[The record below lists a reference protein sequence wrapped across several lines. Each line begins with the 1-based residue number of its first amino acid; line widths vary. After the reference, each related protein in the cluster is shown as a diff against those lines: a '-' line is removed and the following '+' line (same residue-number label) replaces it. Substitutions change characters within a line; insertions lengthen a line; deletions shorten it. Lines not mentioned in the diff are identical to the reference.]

1 MKFPAFS
8 SIRPRRAFTLRTIR
22 PAAARSGADPFR
34 LHSGLSI
41 MNRPDVNT
49 GIAERTARTVVLA
62 GLLACGAI
70 PSPVHAG
77 AAAATVDYNRQI
89 RPILSDHCF
98 ACHGPD
104 EKVRQAGLRL
114 DSKEALFQDRD
125 GYRIVT
131 PGDADSSRLYQRI
144 SAEHEAARMPP
155 PGFDRKLD
163 QNQVDLIRRWIS
175 EGAEARDHWA
185 FVKPR
190 RHSLPQVKRIS
201 WVRNPVDRFILARL
215 ESEGLEPSPEADR
228 VTLIRRV
235 TLDLTGLPP
244 TPAEVDD
251 FLADRSPGAYEKVV
265 ERLLASRRYGERMA
279 LEWLDAS
286 RYADTHGYHID
297 SHRDMWLWRDWVI
310 DSFNRNQPFDEF
322 TIEQLAGDLLP
333 GATSQQRLATGF
345 NRNHMINFEGGAIPE
360 EYRLEY
366 VVDRVNTTSTVWMGL
381 TMGCA
386 RCHDHK
392 YDPIRQREFYRFSAF
407 FNTIPEKGLD
417 GRKGNAAPVMKMPY
431 PDQAS
436 RLQELRERLEAIENQ
451 MPESR
456 LKSLVRE
463 WEAPTSTKL
472 PESPRQGLL
481 AHYELDHHTSDTSGH
496 YRHGKPRGEELVP
509 AEGKVGGALKFSIRS
524 HVDLGDL
531 GGFDRTDSFSLLAW
545 VRLRNEGDQAVVAR
559 MDDLE
564 GLRGYDLFVG
574 DFKEHD
580 GPKYSGPLLMAHLVH
595 DWPDNAIK
603 VRTHTPVSLNEWHH
617 LALTYDGSGRA
628 SGVALYLD
636 GKLQEV
642 EVLNDTLTGSIRSE
656 RPLLLGRRHAKGM
669 FDGRMDEVRIY
680 GRTLSANEVEQ
691 LAVYHPIR
699 AILREPEEDRTEQ
712 KQDDLLRFYLERDA
726 PDLYRELHREQEEL
740 HGNEQKLQ
748 AAVPT
753 IMVMKEMEEP
763 RDTMVLDRGDYRNRG
778 ERVEPGVPAALSP
791 FPQDAP
797 PNRLGLARWLVE
809 PDHPLTARVTVNRF
823 WQMYYGNGFVKS
835 AENFGSQGDQPS
847 HPELLDWLS
856 TEFVGSGWDVK
867 GLQRLLVTSATYR
880 QSSRVTPELLERDPE
895 NRLLARASRFR
906 LPAELVRDNALRA
919 SGLLVN
925 TIGGPSVYPYQ
936 PPGLWKEMAYGE
948 KYTAQEYVQG
958 EGPDL
963 YRRGLY
969 TFWKRTIPP
978 PTLMAFDAPDRETCT
993 MRRPRTNTPL
1003 QALILL
1009 NDPTYVEAAR
1019 SLAQRTLK
1027 ITASDTEDR
1036 IHLAFRLATGR
1047 APDPREAPILDRIL
1061 QQQRSYYR
1069 SDPEAARRLIEVGES
1084 PFDRSLDPVELAA
1097 WTTVTGSILNLDETI
1112 TRE

>member
-1 MKFPAFS
+1 MS
-8 SIRPRRAFTLRTIR
+8 RPEVTIGT
-22 PAAARSGADPFR
+22 AAQ
-34 LHSGLSI
+34 
-41 MNRPDVNT
+41 
-49 GIAERTARTVVLA
+49 TARTVVLA
-62 GLLACGAI
+62 GLLASGAV
-70 PSPVHAG
+70 PS
-77 AAAATVDYNRQI
+77 AAQAETAADGVDYSRQI

-114 DSKEALFQDRD
+114 DSKEGMFQDRD
-125 GYRIVT
+125 GTKIVT
-131 PGDADSSRLYQRI
+131 PGDPESSRLYQRI
-144 SAEHEAARMPP
+144 SAEHEGARMPP
-155 PGFDRKLD
+155 PGFDRKLN
-163 QNQVDLIRRWIS
+163 QNQIDLIRRWIN
-175 EGAEARDHWA
+175 EGAEAKDHWA

-190 RHSLPQVKRIS
+190 RPPLPQVKRIS
-201 WVRNPVDRFILARL
+201 WVRNPVDHFILARL
-215 ESEGLEPSPEADR
+215 EREGLEPSPEADR

-244 TPAEVDD
+244 TPEAVDA
-251 FLADRSPGAYEKVV
+251 FLADGSPGAYEKVV
-265 ERLLASRRYGERMA
+265 ERLLASRHYGERMA
-279 LEWLDAS
+279 LEWLDSS

-310 DSFNRNQPFDEF
+310 DSFNRNQPFDQF

-333 GATSQQRLATGF
+333 GATAQQKLATGF

-360 EYRLEY
+360 EYQLEY

-417 GRKGNAAPVMKMPY
+417 GRKGNAAPVMELPF

-436 RLQELRERLEAIENQ
+436 RLHELRERLEAIENR
-451 MPESR
+451 MPESL

-463 WEAPTSTKL
+463 WEAPTSAKL
-472 PESPRQGLL
+472 AESPRQGLL

-509 AEGKVGGALKFSIRS
+509 TEGKVGGAFKFTIRT

-531 GGFDRTDSFSLLAW
+531 AGFDRTDEFSLLAW

-559 MDDLE
+559 MDDVE

-595 DWPDNAIK
+595 AWPDNAIK
-603 VRTHTPVSLNEWHH
+603 VRTLNPVSLNEWHH
-617 LALTYDGSGRA
+617 LALTYDGSGKA

-642 EVLNDTLTGSIRSE
+642 EVLHDSLTGSIRTE
-656 RPLLLGRRHAKGM
+656 RPLLLGRRHAKGL
-669 FDGRMDEVRIY
+669 FDGQMDEVRIY
-680 GRTLSANEVEQ
+680 ERNLTANEVEQ
-691 LAVYHPIR
+691 LAVFHPIR
-699 AILREPEEDRTEQ
+699 AILQEPEEERTEQ
-712 KQDDLLRFYLERDA
+712 KQEDLLRYYLDRDA
-726 PDLYRELHREQEEL
+726 PALYRDLHREQEDL
-740 HGNEQKLQ
+740 RRDEQKLL

-753 IMVMKEMEEP
+753 IMVMAEMEEP
-763 RDTMVLDRGDYRNRG
+763 RDTVVLDRGDYRNRG
-778 ERVEPGVPAALSP
+778 DKVAPGVPAALPP

-797 PNRLGLARWLVE
+797 PNRLGLARWLV
-809 PDHPLTARVTVNRF
+809 DSGHPLTARVTVNRF
-823 WQMYYGNGFVKS
+823 WQMYFGTGFVKS

-847 HPELLDWLS
+847 HPELLDWLA
-856 TEFVGSGWDVK
+856 TGFVAAGWDVK

-906 LPAELVRDNALRA
+906 LPAELVRDNALGV

-925 TIGGPSVYPYQ
+925 TIGGPSVFPYQ

-948 KYTAQEYVQG
+948 KYTAQEYIQG
-958 EGPDL
+958 KGEDL

-1027 ITASDTEDR
+1027 GTASDTEDR
-1036 IHLAFRLATGR
+1036 IRFAFRLATGR
-1047 APDPREAPILDRIL
+1047 VPDSLETPILDRIL
-1061 QQQRSYYR
+1061 QEQRSYYR
-1069 SDPEAARRLIEVGES
+1069 SDPEAARRLIEVGDS
-1084 PFDRSLDPVELAA
+1084 PFDPNLDPVELAA
-1097 WTTVTGSILNLDETI
+1097 WITVTGSILNLDETI

>member
-1 MKFPAFS
+1 MS
-8 SIRPRRAFTLRTIR
+8 
-22 PAAARSGADPFR
+22 
-34 LHSGLSI
+34 
-41 MNRPDVNT
+41 RPDVTT
-49 GIAERTARTVVLA
+49 GIVERTARTVVLA
-62 GLLACGAI
+62 GLLASGAI
-70 PSPVHAG
+70 PSPVHAEPAAG
-77 AAAATVDYNRQI
+77 AVDYNRQI

-114 DSKEALFQDRD
+114 DSKDELFQDRD

-131 PGDADSSRLYQRI
+131 PEDPDSSRLYQRI

-155 PGFDRKLD
+155 PGFDRKLNRS
-163 QNQVDLIRRWIS
+163 QIDLIRRWIS

-190 RHSLPQVKRIS
+190 RPSLPRVKRVS

-215 ESEGLEPSPEADR
+215 EREGLEPSPEADR

-244 TPAEVDD
+244 TPEQVDA

-333 GATSQQRLATGF
+333 GATSRQKLATGF

-360 EYRLEY
+360 EYQLEY

-392 YDPIRQREFYRFSAF
+392 YDPIGQREFYRFSAF

-417 GRKGNAAPVMKMPY
+417 GRKGNAAPVMEMPSRG
-431 PDQAS
+431 QAT
-436 RLQELRERLEAIENQ
+436 RLRELRERLDAIEKQ

-463 WEAPTSTKL
+463 WEAPTLAKL
-472 PESPRQGLL
+472 SESSRQGLL

-496 YRHGKPRGEELVP
+496 YRHGKPRGEELAP
-509 AEGKVGGALKFSIRS
+509 TEGKVGGAFKFTIRS

-531 GGFDRTDSFSLLAW
+531 AGFDRTDAFSLLAW

-559 MDDLE
+559 MDDLD

-595 DWPDNAIK
+595 AWPENAIK
-603 VRTHTPVSLNEWHH
+603 VRTLTPVSLNEWHH
-617 LALTYDGSGRA
+617 LALTYDGSGIA

-636 GKLQEV
+636 GKLQEM
-642 EVLNDTLTGSIRSE
+642 EVMHDSLTGSIRTE

-669 FDGRMDEVRIY
+669 FDGQMDEVRIY
-680 GRTLSANEVEQ
+680 DRTLAAEEVEQ
-691 LAVYHPIR
+691 LAVHHPIR

-712 KQDDLLRFYLERDA
+712 KQEDLLRFYLERGA
-726 PDLYRELHREQEEL
+726 PALYRDLHREQEVL
-740 HGNEQKLQ
+740 RGDEQKLQ

-753 IMVMKEMEEP
+753 IMVMEEMEEP
-763 RDTMVLDRGDYRNRG
+763 RDTMLLDRGDYRNRG
-778 ERVEPGVPAALSP
+778 EKVEPGVPAALPP
-791 FPQDAP
+791 FPQNAP
-797 PNRLGLARWLVE
+797 PNRLGLARWLVD

-906 LPAELVRDNALRA
+906 LPAELVRDNALGI

-925 TIGGPSVYPYQ
+925 TVGGPSVYPYQ

-958 EGPDL
+958 EGADL

-1027 ITASDTEDR
+1027 ETASDPEDR
-1036 IHLAFRLATGR
+1036 IRVAFRLATGR
-1047 APDPREAPILDRIL
+1047 APDSREAPILNRIL

-1084 PFDRSLDPVELAA
+1084 PFDPSLDPVELAA

>member
-1 MKFPAFS
+1 MTF
-8 SIRPRRAFTLRTIR
+8 
-22 PAAARSGADPFR
+22 
-34 LHSGLSI
+34 
-41 MNRPDVNT
+41 
-49 GIAERTARTVVLA
+49 LA
-62 GLLACGAI
+62 GLFVSGVLL
-70 PSPVHAG
+70 SPAQAESADG
-77 AAAATVDYNRQI
+77 PVDYSRQI

-114 DSKEALFQDRD
+114 DSKDGLFQDRE
-125 GYRIVT
+125 GHKIVT
-131 PGDADSSRLYQRI
+131 PGHPESSRLFQRI

-155 PGFDRKLD
+155 PGFDRKLNQD
-163 QNQVDLIRRWIS
+163 QIDLIRRWIS
-175 EGAEARDHWA
+175 EGAEAKDHWA
-185 FVKPR
+185 FVTPQR
-190 RHSLPQVKRIS
+190 PPLPQVKRVS
-201 WVRNPVDRFILARL
+201 WVRNPIDRYILARL
-215 ESEGLEPSPEADR
+215 ESEGLDPSPEADP
-228 VTLIRRV
+228 VTLVRRV
-235 TLDLTGLPP
+235 SLDLTGLPP
-244 TPAEVDD
+244 TPEEVDA

-265 ERLLASRRYGERMA
+265 ERLLSSRHYGERMA
-279 LEWLDAS
+279 LQWLDAS
-286 RYADTHGYHID
+286 RYADTHGFHID

-333 GATSQQRLATGF
+333 GATAQQKLATGF

-360 EYRLEY
+360 EYQLEY

-392 YDPIRQREFYRFSAF
+392 YDPIGQREFYRFSAF

-417 GRKGNAAPVMKMPY
+417 GRKGNAAPVLKMPY
-431 PDQAS
+431 PEQAR
-436 RLQELRERLEAIENQ
+436 RLTELRERLEVIETR

-456 LKSLVRE
+456 LKALLRE
-463 WEAPTSTKL
+463 WEAPALAKL
-472 PESPRQGLL
+472 PESPREGLL

-509 AEGKVGGALKFSIRS
+509 AEGKVRGALKFSIRS

-531 GGFDRTDSFSLLAW
+531 AGFERTDSFSLLAW
-545 VRLRNEGDQAVVAR
+545 VRLRNEGDQAVIAR

-574 DFKEHD
+574 DFKQHE
-580 GPKYSGPLLMAHLVH
+580 GPKYSGPLFMAHLVH
-595 DWPDNAIK
+595 AWPDNAIK
-603 VRTHTPVSLNEWHH
+603 VRTLTPVSLNEWHH
-617 LALTYDGSGRA
+617 LALTYDGTGRA

-636 GKLQEV
+636 GRRQEV
-642 EVLNDTLTGSIRSE
+642 EVLHDSLTGSIRTE

-680 GRTLSANEVEQ
+680 DRNLQTHEVEQ
-691 LAVYHPIR
+691 LALYHPIR
-699 AILREPEEDRTEQ
+699 AILQEPEVERTEQ
-712 KQDDLLRFYLERDA
+712 KQQDLLRFYLERDA
-726 PDLYRELHREQEEL
+726 PALYRELHREQEAL
-740 HGNEQKLQ
+740 RRNEQELQ
-748 AAVPT
+748 VAVPT
-753 IMVMKEMEEP
+753 TMVMEEMGEP
-763 RDTMVLDRGDYRNRG
+763 RDTVVLDRGDYRNRG
-778 ERVEPGVPAALSP
+778 EKVEPGVPAALSP

-797 PNRLGLARWLVE
+797 PNRLGLAQWLMD

-823 WQMYYGNGFVKS
+823 WQMYYGAGFVKS
-835 AENFGSQGDQPS
+835 AENFGSQGDQPD
-847 HPELLDWLS
+847 HPELLDWLA
-856 TEFVGSGWDVK
+856 TEFAASGWDVK

-895 NRLLARASRFR
+895 NRLLARGSRFR
-906 LPAELVRDNALRA
+906 LPAELIRDNALGA
-919 SGLLVN
+919 SGLLVR
-925 TIGGPSVYPYQ
+925 TIGGPSVFPYQ

-948 KYTAQEYVQG
+948 KYTAQVYVQG
-958 EGPDL
+958 EGDDL

-978 PTLMAFDAPDRETCT
+978 PTLTAFDAPDRETCT
-993 MRRPRTNTPL
+993 LRRPRTNTPL

-1019 SLAQRTLK
+1019 ALAQRTLK
-1027 ITASDTEDR
+1027 GTASNTRDR
-1036 IHLAFRLATGR
+1036 IRLAFRLAAGR
-1047 APDPREAPILDRIL
+1047 VPDSRETPILDRIL
-1061 QQQRSYYR
+1061 QQQRNYYR
-1069 SDPEAARRLIEVGES
+1069 TDPEAARRLIEVGDS
-1084 PFDRSLDPVELAA
+1084 PFDPSLDPVELAA

>member
-1 MKFPAFS
+1 MS
-8 SIRPRRAFTLRTIR
+8 
-22 PAAARSGADPFR
+22 
-34 LHSGLSI
+34 
-41 MNRPDVNT
+41 RPDVTT
-49 GIAERTARTVVLA
+49 GIAKRAARTIVLA
-62 GLLACGAI
+62 GLLASGAI
-70 PSPVHAG
+70 PLPLHA
-77 AAAATVDYNRQI
+77 APAPDAVDYNRQI
-89 RPILSDHCF
+89 RPLLSNHCF

-114 DSKEALFQDRD
+114 DSTEGLFLDRD
-125 GYRIVT
+125 GYKIVT
-131 PGDADSSRLYQRI
+131 PGDPESSRLFQRI
-144 SAEHEAARMPP
+144 SAKHEAARMPP
-155 PGFDRKLD
+155 PGFDRKLN

-190 RHSLPQVKRIS
+190 QAPLPQVKRNS
-201 WVRNPVDRFILARL
+201 WVRNPIDRFILARL
-215 ESEGLEPSPEADR
+215 EREGLEPSPAADR
-228 VTLIRRV
+228 VTLIRRL

-244 TPAEVDD
+244 TPAEVDA
-251 FLADRSPGAYEKVV
+251 FLADRRPGAYEKVV
-265 ERLLASRRYGERMA
+265 ERLLSSRHYGERMA

-310 DSFNRNQPFDEF
+310 DAFNQNQPFDEF

-333 GATSQQRLATGF
+333 GASAQQKLATGF

-360 EYRLEY
+360 EYQLEY

-417 GRKGNAAPVMKMPY
+417 GRKGNAAPVMELPF
-431 PDQAS
+431 PDQKS
-436 RLQELRERLEAIENQ
+436 RLQELRQRLEAIENQ

-456 LKSLVRE
+456 LNSLVRE
-463 WEAPTSTKL
+463 WEAPTLATL
-472 PESPRQGLL
+472 PETPRQGLL

-496 YRHGKPRGEELVP
+496 YRHGKPRGEELAP
-509 AEGKVGGALKFSIRS
+509 TEGKVRGALKFSIRS

-531 GGFDRTDSFSLLAW
+531 AGFERTDPFSLLAW

-559 MDDLE
+559 MDDSE

-574 DFKEHD
+574 DFKKHD

-595 DWPDNAIK
+595 AWPDNAIK
-603 VRTHTPVSLNEWHH
+603 VRTLTPVSLNEWHH

-636 GKLQEV
+636 GELQQV
-642 EVLNDTLTGSIRSE
+642 EVLRDSLTGTIRTG

-669 FDGRMDEVRIY
+669 FDGQMDEVRIY
-680 GRTLSANEVEQ
+680 DRNLTASEVEQ
-691 LAVYHPIR
+691 LAVHHPIG
-699 AILREPEEDRTEQ
+699 AILREPVEERSEQ
-712 KQDDLLRFYLERDA
+712 KQQDLLRFYLERDA
-726 PDLYRELHREQEEL
+726 PALYRELSREQAAL
-740 HGNEQKLQ
+740 LLDEQKLQ
-748 AAVPT
+748 EAVPT
-753 IMVMKEMEEP
+753 IMVMEEMEEP
-763 RDTMVLDRGDYRNRG
+763 RDTVFLDRGDYRNRG
-778 ERVEPGVPAALSP
+778 EKVEPGVPAALSP
-791 FPQDAP
+791 FPQNAP

-823 WQMYYGNGFVKS
+823 WQMYYGTGFVKS

-847 HPELLDWLS
+847 HPELLDWLA
-856 TEFVGSGWDVK
+856 TEFVASGWDVK
-867 GLQRLLVTSATYR
+867 NLQRLLVTSATYR
-880 QSSRVTPELLERDPE
+880 QSSRVTPDLLERDPE

-919 SGLLVN
+919 SGLLVT
-925 TIGGPSVYPYQ
+925 TIGGPSVFPYQ

-958 EGPDL
+958 EGENL

-978 PTLMAFDAPDRETCT
+978 PTLTAFDAPDRETCT

-1009 NDPTYVEAAR
+1009 NGPTYVEAAR
-1019 SLAQRTLK
+1019 ALAQRTLNGG
-1027 ITASDTEDR
+1027 APAGEDR
-1036 IHLAFRLATGR
+1036 IRMAFQLATGR
-1047 APDPREAPILDRIL
+1047 LPDSRETAILDRIL
-1061 QQQRSYYR
+1061 QQQRSYYK
-1069 SDPEAARRLIEVGES
+1069 SDPEAARRLIAVGDS
-1084 PFDRSLDPVELAA
+1084 PFDPGLDPVELAS